1 MFSAAASG
9 YRARMRSPDTRTR
22 PHPGDVW
29 ISRPPYLFLAH
40 IVDVDDG
47 CDPPLVSYV
56 LHDEDGFMLE
66 RLSQSALD
74 REWWHA
80 FQPMVRRYG

>member
-1 MFSAAASG
+1 
-9 YRARMRSPDTRTR
+9 MRSPDTRTE

-29 ISRPPYLFLAH
+29 ISRPPYLLLAH
-40 IVDVDDG
+40 ILDVDERR
-47 CDPPLVSYV
+47 DPPVVSYV

-74 REWWHA
+74 RDWWHA
-80 FQPMVRRYG
+80 FQPMERRYG